1 MAAKD
6 EPESENKNI
15 EDAEV
20 IEPEAEAPSDD
31 DPETST
37 ESPEELPEGEPDT
50 WEAIEP
56 ETTEEGELS
65 EDLEAEEP
73 ADDLEPEELEEP
85 VEDVAPEVE
94 PEPEP
99 EIEPAPE
106 PEPEPVAA
114 APQKR
119 GGFSA
124 LLGGAIAAVLG
135 FVVAQVVPEGWP
147 ITPDTAVTDAL
158 VAADG
163 DLSARID
170 GIETAASDIAAQVE
184 ATRGVASEIQDAIDA
199 VATDTMASL
208 SALSDRVDALESRPI
223 VDLSSLENSD
233 AVEAELAA
241 LREEIAAVSAE
252 AQRQIDE
259 ARSEATLLERN
270 AAAAAD
276 AAAERAALSRVLA
289 ALDSGVPFEATLGE
303 LAELTDQEIPAALSA
318 SAADGVP
325 TLSSLQAEFPAVARE
340 ALSAMRDENA
350 GGESTLGN
358 FFRNQLSI
366 RSLEPQEGSSPD
378 AVLSRIEGALTEGRL
393 GDALAEIATLPESGA
408 NILAPWSTQAEARLA
423 AFEAAGALTQ
433 SMTSN

>member
-31 DPETST
+31 DRETST
-37 ESPEELPEGEPDT
+37 ESPEELPEGEPET
-50 WEAIEP
+50 GEAIEP

-65 EDLEAEEP
+65 EDLDAEEP
-73 ADDLEPEELEEP
+73 AGDLEPEELEEP
-85 VEDVAPEVE
+85 VEDVAPEV
-94 PEPEP
+94 EPEP

-303 LAELTDQEIPAALSA
+303 LAELTDQEIPAALTA

-325 TLSSLQAEFPAVARE
+325 TLSSLQAEFPSVARE
-340 ALSAMRDENA
+340 ALSAMRDESA

-408 NILAPWSTQAEARLA
+408 NILAPWSAQAEARLA

>member
-50 WEAIEP
+50 WEATEP

-65 EDLEAEEP
+65 EDLDAEEP

-99 EIEPAPE
+99 ELEPE

-147 ITPDTAVTDAL
+147 ITADTAVTDAL

-163 DLSARID
+163 DLSARVD

-184 ATRGVASEIQDAIDA
+184 TTSGVVTEIQDAIDA

-208 SALSDRVDALESRPI
+208 SALSDRVGALESRPI

-303 LAELTDQEIPAALSA
+303 FAELTDQEIPAALTA

-325 TLSSLQAEFPAVARE
+325 TLSSLQAEFPSVARE

-350 GGESTLGN
+350 GGESTFGN

-408 NILAPWSTQAEARLA
+408 NILAPWSAQAEARLA